1 MAPVAAVFLAI
12 AALVYAGF
20 AAGRFFERTR
30 FPDVP
35 ILLGLGL
42 VLGPLNRWAVGQGW
56 GSESLATALDPAV
69 LANAAPFIAALA
81 LVVLLFDSG
90 MELDFL
96 AFRKSLG
103 PAFLHTLPILLLT
116 VLGVAV
122 LGHYVLGIPILVAVL
137 LGVALVNVD
146 QAVSSGVLSRL
157 EMREDLRAMYF
168 VEMALYDLISIPLI
182 VSLLQ
187 FAEGAESGVGL
198 ATFAQGFGVMVIL
211 SLFVGAAGGIAWIFA
226 LRGLKGHAHSYMLT
240 FATTLGVYG
249 ASEFLGGSGAMS
261 ILLFGLAVGNRAAIL
276 RRFANLQRVDT
287 EHVKVQSFHDEVTFL
302 VRTLFF
308 LYLGI
313 GFSIGKEARWPV
325 ESPLPL
331 LSDLGT
337 GALFVVATILV
348 LSILVLARWF
358 PVTAMASATRDPH
371 RRALF
376 PVFGRGLDTAVLA
389 TLPFVAGAFVEG
401 TPYHDTFAPWQ
412 PVFIDIALLTI
423 LLTVFVS
430 SLFVWQY
437 ERNGPDAIA
446 ATRKRTAARSS
457 PAKPSAPRP
466 VRRVP

>member
-42 VLGPLNRWAVGQGW
+42 LLGPLNRFGVSQGW
-56 GSESLATALDPAV
+56 GSESLAAALDPAV
-69 LANAAPFIAALA
+69 LASAAPFIAALA

-96 AFRKSLG
+96 AFRRSLG

-116 VLGVAV
+116 VLGIAV
-122 LGHYVLGIPILVAVL
+122 FGHYVLGIPILVAVL
-137 LGVALVNVD
+137 LGVAVVNVD
-146 QAVSSGVLSRL
+146 QAVSSGILSRL
-157 EMREDLRAMYF
+157 ELRDDLRAMYF

-187 FAEGAESGVGL
+187 FAEGAEAGLGL
-198 ATFAQGFGVMVIL
+198 ASFAQSFGVMVIL
-211 SLFVGAAGGIAWIFA
+211 SIFVGVAGGIAWVFA
-226 LRGLKGHAHSYMLT
+226 LRGLKGHSHSYMLT

-261 ILLFGLAVGNRAAIL
+261 ILLFGLAVGNRTAIL
-276 RRFANLQRVDT
+276 RRFAHLRTVDT

-313 GFSIGKEARWPV
+313 SFSIGQEARWPV
-325 ESPLPL
+325 SSPLPL
-331 LSDLGT
+331 LEDVGS
-337 GALFVVATILV
+337 GALFVIATLLV
-348 LSILVLARWF
+348 LSIVVLARWF
-358 PVTAMASATRDPH
+358 PVTAMAAATRDPR

-389 TLPFVAGAFVEG
+389 TLPFVASAFTPG
-401 TPYHDTFAPWQ
+401 TPYHATFAPWQ
-412 PVFIDIALLTI
+412 PVFIDMALLTI

-430 SLFVWQY
+430 SVLVWQY
-437 ERNGPDAIA
+437 ERGGPDAVAPTRRKPA
-446 ATRKRTAARSS
+446 AAKPAAAR
-457 PAKPSAPRP
+457 PA
-466 VRRVP
+466 RRVP

>member
-42 VLGPLNRWAVGQGW
+42 VLGPLNRYAVGQGW
-56 GSESLATALDPAV
+56 GSTALADALDPAD

-116 VLGVAV
+116 VLGIAV

-182 VSLLQ
+182 VSLLK

-198 ATFAQGFGVMVIL
+198 ASFAQGFGVMVII

-226 LRGLKGHAHSYMLT
+226 LRG
-240 FATTLGVYG
+240 
-249 ASEFLGGSGAMS
+249 
-261 ILLFGLAVGNRAAIL
+261 
-276 RRFANLQRVDT
+276 
-287 EHVKVQSFHDEVTFL
+287 
-302 VRTLFF
+302 
-308 LYLGI
+308 
-313 GFSIGKEARWPV
+313 
-325 ESPLPL
+325 
-331 LSDLGT
+331 
-337 GALFVVATILV
+337 
-348 LSILVLARWF
+348 
-358 PVTAMASATRDPH
+358 
-371 RRALF
+371 
-376 PVFGRGLDTAVLA
+376 
-389 TLPFVAGAFVEG
+389 
-401 TPYHDTFAPWQ
+401 
-412 PVFIDIALLTI
+412 
-423 LLTVFVS
+423 
-430 SLFVWQY
+430 
-437 ERNGPDAIA
+437 
-446 ATRKRTAARSS
+446 
-457 PAKPSAPRP
+457 
-466 VRRVP
+466 